1 MTTPPRTDPPMAD
14 EQLRYARWLDWSAK
28 VGLAALIIGFGAY
41 ATGLLPAQV
50 PFDRMPELLALP
62 LDRYLAAT
70 GTPTGWGWT
79 TLLAKGEFASLIGI
93 AVLAGCSALC
103 LLAIIPLYLRRRDA
117 VYAVACILE
126 IAVLV
131 LAASGVL
138 TAGH

>member
-1 MTTPPRTDPPMAD
+1 MKKPLRPGPPIGD
-14 EQLRYARWLDWSAK
+14 EQSRYARWLDWGARA
-28 VGLAALIIGFGAY
+28 GLLALIIGFGAY

-79 TLLAKGEFASLIGI
+79 ALLARGEFASLVGI

-103 LLAIIPLYLRRRDA
+103 LLAIIPLYLRRRDF
-117 VYAVACILE
+117 VYALACVLE

-131 LAASGVL
+131 LAASGIL
-138 TAGH
+138 TSGH